1 MCSIWDRC
9 SKQTVDSK
17 RQNIRPEIL
26 CSPYGTDV
34 ENKRL
39 IRKDKIYDPNFM
51 WSIWDRCSKQTV
63 DSKRQNIRPE
73 ILCSPYGTDI
83 ETNCFSKFIKCD
95 LPITKNTN
103 VN

>member
-63 DSKRQNIRPE
+63 DSKRQNIRPKFFAVPTGQ
-73 ILCSPYGTDI
+73 ILKQIVFRNSLKAMCQLRKI
-83 ETNCFSKFIKCD
+83 QM
-95 LPITKNTN
+95 
-103 VN
+103 